1 MIYSILIT
9 VLFIAFF
16 QLAKKSLGFEV
27 GYSSIASALRN
38 SVSDWRNT
46 GSVYLLTAYTFFM
59 LLPLCWGLTFFL
71 KSDANVVVVILAFTW
86 IYNWT
91 KYIFLNEKLER

>member
-9 VLFIAFF
+9 ILFIAFF
-16 QLAKKSLGFEV
+16 QLAQKSLGFSW

-38 SVSDWRNT
+38 SIANWKNI
-46 GSVYLLTAYTFFM
+46 GSIYLLTAYALFM
-59 LLPLCWGLTFFL
+59 LLPLFWGITFFL
-71 KSDANVVVVILAFTW
+71 KTDANVVVVILSFSW
-86 IYNWT
+86 VYNWT

>member
-9 VLFIAFF
+9 ILFVAFF
-16 QLAKKSLGFEV
+16 QLAHKSIGFELT
-27 GYSSIASALRN
+27 YSSIANALRN
-38 SVSDWRNT
+38 AVADWKSA
-46 GSVYLLTAYTFFM
+46 GSLYLLTAYLLFM
-59 LLPLCWGLTFFL
+59 LLPFFWGLTFFL
-71 KSDANVVVVILAFTW
+71 KTDANVVIVILAFSW